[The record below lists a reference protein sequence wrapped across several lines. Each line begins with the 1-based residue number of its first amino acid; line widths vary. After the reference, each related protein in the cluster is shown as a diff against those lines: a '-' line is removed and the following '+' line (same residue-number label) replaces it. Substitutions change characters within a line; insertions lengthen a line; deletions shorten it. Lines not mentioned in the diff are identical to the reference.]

1 MFCEDGNTT
10 SGKGKAWSSQ
20 QQQTKKSQRAVENRE
35 KQETGCEIICSAP
48 TTLTVKGLMMMMSR
62 QQQTLG
68 ALIGLFVCECWT
80 DYQKKKK
87 KPKSKTRHTTE
98 SHLQQFQLSQV
109 RRILQD
115 NLLCYIS
122 FSIVLLCS
130 LCAVLSCL
138 HFALFTAYTC
148 SVVCCLASF
157 TANACSVVFCLAL
170 FTLCCPVRLSVSPHT
185 FWVCFVHCLRL
196 LSCLLSCSAHCV
208 LFSSTVRLFI
218 MVGTKDKA
226 LWHWQWNRT
235 GQTHSFM
242 QLNKFCHSDCKED
255 HFNQSVSV
263 STTLLPSDKCT
274 RNVS

>member
-1 MFCEDGNTT
+1 MFVNVGQTT
-10 SGKGKAWSSQ
+10 
-20 QQQTKKSQRAVENRE
+20 
-35 KQETGCEIICSAP
+35 
-48 TTLTVKGLMMMMSR
+48 
-62 QQQTLG
+62 
-68 ALIGLFVCECWT
+68 
-80 DYQKKKK
+80 QKKKH
-87 KPKSKTRHTTE
+87 PKSKTRHTTE
-98 SHLQQFQLSQV
+98 SHLQQFKLSQV

-115 NLLCYIS
+115 NLLCYIIS
-122 FSIVLLCS
+122 LSIVLLCS

-208 LFSSTVRLFI
+208 LFYSTVRLFI

-255 HFNQSVSV
+255 HFNQSVQLYCQGTNARGMCHDTGHTHSLTHT
-263 STTLLPSDKCT
+263 SEHTHSLTHTSEQTHSLIHTSH
-274 RNVS
+274 